1 VNPPS
6 RGQCKRTDKLEDIM
20 KKTFKLGSKQKTI
33 TRTLSSSRDAI
44 KFIKKMTEVQ
54 ESVVMDP
61 FADGY
66 KESNV
71 SDLELKMMNLYVQ
84 RAAEFLEQPE
94 EYFEDIDY
102 FEIVA
107 FVLNIN
113 KFLSQNE
120 EPGKTSGEA

>member
-1 VNPPS
+1 
-6 RGQCKRTDKLEDIM
+6 M

-44 KFIKKMTEVQ
+44 KFIKKITEVQ

>member
-1 VNPPS
+1 
-6 RGQCKRTDKLEDIM
+6 M

-44 KFIKKMTEVQ
+44 KFIKKMTEIQ
-54 ESVVMDP
+54 ESVIMDP

-71 SDLELKMMNLYVQ
+71 SDLELKMMDLYVQ
-84 RAAEFLEQPE
+84 RAADFLEQPE

-102 FEIVA
+102 FEIVN